1 MVSYYLDLRH
11 FDRTSQAAAVEL
23 PIRAGAAG
31 GGKGGTNPADALQ
44 QVEAG
49 KPVQVQVAAVKAQAE
64 HVSNPLQ
71 FESNPG
77 VEHGGAGDS
86 GAAGSGREERS
97 TTTHSVEQRKLD
109 GGAALVSKRIEVHGK
124 GRGIVVGIE
133 KTKGKSSLHV
143 VEFDAGGREA
153 LLLSKDPSSASAKG
167 HKFWLLKGGLQV
179 RATQSR
185 SQC

>member
-1 MVSYYLDLRH
+1 M
-11 FDRTSQAAAVEL
+11 E
-23 PIRAGAAG
+23 
-31 GGKGGTNPADALQ
+31 AD
-44 QVEAG
+44 
-49 KPVQVQVAAVKAQAE
+49 KPVQVQVAAVKVQAE

-77 VEHGGAGDS
+77 VEHGGAADPS
-86 GAAGSGREERS
+86 AAGSGREERS
-97 TTTHSVEQRKLD
+97 TTTYSVEQRKLD

-124 GRGIVVGIE
+124 GRGVVVGIE

-167 HKFWLLKGGLQV
+167 HKFWLLEEGLQV